1 MHPKTTKFQRLG
13 HKQSN
18 RLQKPDLPTFKNAF
32 LQQAFVLGTI
42 MFLCVWP
49 CSLISFA
56 LYVQSCD
63 EQKLVP
69 RRYNTLMVMT
79 TTG

>member
-18 RLQKPDLPTFKNAF
+18 CLQKPDLPTFKCLFAVD
-32 LQQAFVLGTI
+32 LCSWDYY
-42 MFLCVWP
+42 FLCVWP